1 MNTEVNVTLERK
13 CPVDT
18 YVQLLAT
25 VLLPSQKNNKI
36 DFVESTVFKIQPNFD
51 QLGGILLTVDEVQT
65 ESIYIENTCEMY
77 NKAFNLSLFCC

>member
-1 MNTEVNVTLERK
+1 MN
-13 CPVDT
+13 
-18 YVQLLAT
+18 
-25 VLLPSQKNNKI
+25 
-36 DFVESTVFKIQPNFD
+36 FVESTVFKIQPNFD